1 MKRIKNSAIVLL
13 AGLLLVVTPV
23 QLFAQSDL
31 PDCHNG
37 QSVKQEVGVV
47 TQVTLQDD
55 DAHYQIT
62 IATDYGVFFRLENAS
77 QKAAKVAGK
86 LIGEQVTVGGTI
98 QENKDCQLLILSNW
112 HFGN

>member
-1 MKRIKNSAIVLL
+1 MKRIKNSAIALL

-23 QLFAQSDL
+23 QLFAQSAI

-37 QSVKQEVGVV
+37 QTVKDEAGVI

-55 DAHYQIT
+55 DNHYQIT
-62 IATDYGVFFRLENAS
+62 IATDYGVFIRLENAS
-77 QKAAKVAGK
+77 LKAAKVAGK

-98 QENKDCQLLILSNW
+98 QENKNCQLLILSGW